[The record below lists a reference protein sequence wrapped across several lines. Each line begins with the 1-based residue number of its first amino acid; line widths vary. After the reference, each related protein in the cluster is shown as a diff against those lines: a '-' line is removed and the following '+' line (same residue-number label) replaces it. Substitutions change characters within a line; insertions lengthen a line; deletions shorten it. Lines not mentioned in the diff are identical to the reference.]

1 MQQKESKTNKHFYNS
16 IAKSIFRI
24 IAFVI
29 LFKGNVEMASA
40 ILIVVIVFGVEDMSS
55 TCTKLTPPEEVSS
68 VILYLAAIVTPY

>member
-40 ILIVVIVFGVEDMSS
+40 ILIGAEMIGII
-55 TCTKLTPPEEVSS
+55 EEF
-68 VILYLAAIVTPY
+68 